1 MYTPVIGLE
10 IHTRLKTKTKMFCR
24 TPNDSDE
31 RHPNVNV
38 CPVCAGHPGTLPVI
52 NKQAVEYVIKV
63 GCALGSDIAEI
74 SKFDRKNYF
83 YPDLPKGYQISQYDK
98 PFCKGGALP
107 IGDKTIKI
115 TRVHLEEDTGKL
127 IHKDGENA
135 SLVDLNRAGSPLM
148 ELVTEPDIRSSGE
161 AKRFCEELQLL
172 LRYLGVSNADMEKGE
187 MRCEANIS
195 LAGEDGKFGTKVEV
209 KNLNSFKSVERAIE
223 YETERQRKVL
233 ESGDRVVQ
241 ETRGWDENK
250 GETFSQRL
258 KEEAHDYRY
267 FPEPDLPEMDIPK
280 LFDLEKIK
288 LSVPEL
294 PSQKRLRFE
303 RDYCLPAD
311 DIDILIKDRELS
323 AFFENIVSELES
335 WIADS
340 GKSAS
345 RRTDEEKLK
354 AVKLA
359 ANYLLSDLQS
369 LLKESESEIKDIKI
383 TPENFAEL
391 ITLVYENKISS
402 AVAKIVL
409 REMFATAKDPS
420 NIVEEKGLSQVS
432 DSVELEKIAG
442 EIISANPDTVAEY
455 KAGKTAVLQFFVG
468 QGMKQTK
475 GKANPAVLQDLF
487 KKLLT

>member
-1 MYTPVIGLE
+1 MYIPIIGLE
-10 IHTRLKTKTKMFCR
+10 VHVRLKTKTKMFCESV
-24 TPNDSDE
+24 NDSQE
-31 RHPNVNV
+31 QHPNVNV

-63 GCALGSDIAEI
+63 GYALGSEIAEI

-98 PFCKGGALP
+98 PLCKGGALP
-107 IGDKTIKI
+107 IGGKTIKI

-127 IHKDGENA
+127 IHKDGGE

-161 AKRFCEELQLL
+161 AKRFCEELQLI

-195 LAGEDGKFGTKVEV
+195 LAGEDGRFGTKVEV

-223 YETERQRKVL
+223 YEIERQQKVL
-233 ESGDRVVQ
+233 ESGEKVVQ
-241 ETRGWDENK
+241 ETRGWDEDK

-267 FPEPDLPEMDIPK
+267 FPEPDLPELDIPK

-294 PSQKRLRFE
+294 PSQKRLRFG
-303 RDYCLPAD
+303 RDYCLPAG
-311 DIDILIKDRELS
+311 DIDILAKDRDLS
-323 AFFENIVSELES
+323 SFFENTASELER
-335 WIADS
+335 WMADS
-340 GKSAS
+340 GKEFSN
-345 RRTDEEKLK
+345 EEKLR

-359 ANYLLSDLQS
+359 SNYLLSDMQS
-369 LLKESESEIKDIKI
+369 LIKETDSEIKDIKI

-391 ITLVYENKISS
+391 TELVLENSISS
-402 AVAKIVL
+402 SAAKVVL
-409 REMFATAKDPS
+409 KEMFTTAKDPS
-420 NIVEEKGLSQVS
+420 NIVEEKGLLQVS
-432 DSVELEKIAG
+432 DAGELEKIIG
-442 EIISANPDTVAEY
+442 EIITANPDTVAEY

-487 KKLLT
+487 KKSIDKI